1 MQKTRVLNA
10 IPQQLNDAI
19 SSSFKASLLDALAA
33 LAVLMRSKESFAKI
47 DKHKDNAYLLSWR
60 WSFSGC
66 LIN

>member
-47 DKHKDNAYLLSWR
+47 DKHKDNAYILS
-60 WSFSGC
+60 
-66 LIN
+66 